1 MLQKKSYLLGGLSG
15 SQQNN
20 GTKTAATD
28 GRMVLIEFEI
38 SVLLFY
44 VQIK

>member
-1 MLQKKSYLLGGLSG
+1 MTGATKKKKSQLFGGLSG

-28 GRMVLIEFEI
+28 
-38 SVLLFY
+38 
-44 VQIK
+44 